1 MNKRNIL
8 IIIVLL
14 VSIFKPIG
22 ITSQEDELLTNCLS
36 SYKSPFIVTDRSL
49 KAFLTGNEVAE
60 FRAAFFTGTVYR
72 VVSCGFESDVIE
84 FSVLDTERNLL
95 FSSSDFDNAGMWNFQ
110 MEGSME
116 CIIEARLN
124 PEKAS
129 SGMVFMLLGFR
140 GNMPEIL

>member
-8 IIIVLL
+8 TIIVLL
-14 VSIFKPIG
+14 ISVFRPIG
-22 ITSQEDELLTNCLS
+22 ITSQEDELFKNCLS
-36 SYKSPFIVTDRSL
+36 AYKSPFIVTDRSL
-49 KAFLTGNEVAE
+49 KAFLTGGEVAE
-60 FRAAFFTGTVYR
+60 FRATFFKGTVYR
-72 VVSCGFESDVIE
+72 VVSCGFESDIME
-84 FSVLDTERNLL
+84 FSILDTERNLL
-95 FSSSDFDNAGMWNFQ
+95 FSSSDFDNADMWNFQ

-124 PEKAS
+124 SEKAS